1 MTDEGGTYGNSTG
14 IFYKVCCMDFIW
26 YSGTVSQSQV
36 AIITNNYGKN
46 ELCEGKKEHSY
57 IHISLVLK
65 ANKEHYVKLS
75 HERKL
80 EADW

>member
-1 MTDEGGTYGNSTG
+1 
-14 IFYKVCCMDFIW
+14 
-26 YSGTVSQSQV
+26 VSQSQV